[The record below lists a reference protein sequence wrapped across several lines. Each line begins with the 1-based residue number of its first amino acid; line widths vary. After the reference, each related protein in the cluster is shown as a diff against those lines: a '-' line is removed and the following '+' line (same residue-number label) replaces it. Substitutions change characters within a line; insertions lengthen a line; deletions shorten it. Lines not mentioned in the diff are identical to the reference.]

1 VNGSAK
7 PSPGTLH
14 KAVIIMNEDDRIHF
28 ELRNELALT
37 VEVDRRTSLDH
48 HLALAQKAISKLA
61 REACLKANRG
71 DQNE

>member
-1 VNGSAK
+1 
-7 PSPGTLH
+7 
-14 KAVIIMNEDDRIHF
+14 MNEDDRIHF